1 MILIMNILKKKA
13 GAAREAIEMHLSRGD
28 WLAAEQHFSYCR
40 AKKREGVGKMLFV
53 LPKNT
58 YSIVWPPY
66 RTNTIIRSPRYRV

>member
-1 MILIMNILKKKA
+1 
-13 GAAREAIEMHLSRGD
+13 MHLSRGD

-66 RTNTIIRSPRYRV
+66 RTNTIQGVNWEQQGEFSRAVDCYYKVI